1 MSYDI
6 KRWQLALIV
15 TLGALTLTNPDRNA
29 YENYAV
35 DRVSSLAKERCQQ
48 APANLGAVVQLPC
61 IAAVEAF
68 KPNIRPLLAATTTR
82 QNLFLV
88 SIYRSNVSIPAINFN
103 AEVES
108 IGLSNS
114 FFSYKTSFSKS

>member
-1 MSYDI
+1 MSYDV
-6 KRWQLALIV
+6 KRWQLALIGTV
-15 TLGALTLTNPDRNA
+15 GALTLTNPDRNA

-35 DRVSSLAKERCQQ
+35 DRVSTLATQQCQQ
-48 APANLGAVVQLPC
+48 SPANLGAVLQLPC
-61 IAAVEAF
+61 RAAVEAF

-88 SIYRSNVSIPAINFN
+88 SIYRSSISIPAINFH

-108 IGLSNS
+108 IGLFNS
-114 FFSYKTSFSKS
+114 FYSYKTHFLS